1 MSRPQLESLPATS
14 GCQYMDFCCGR
25 SPALVLGSVMGFLSS
40 THPTPPPARTVMGRR
55 EEAKFNRSTSHD
67 CSTNAAIQEPVCIK
81 QHTCHCAR
89 ALRMRIFY
97 FSLKKCVRKKKNQE
111 RSVRWSN
118 FQVAEQEFS
127 SSIGFIAA
135 QCSRANLVGATKHKR
150 LVG

>member
-25 SPALVLGSVMGFLSS
+25 SSALVLGSVMGLLSS
-40 THPTPPPARTVMGRR
+40 TQPNPPPARTVMGRR
-55 EEAKFNRSTSHD
+55 DEAKFNRSTSHD

-89 ALRMRIFY
+89 ALRMRILF
-97 FSLKKCVRKKKNQE
+97 FFFFKEMREKKNKRGVNVGLISKLQS
-111 RSVRWSN
+111 RN
-118 FQVAEQEFS
+118 FPLLLDLLLHNTAE
-127 SSIGFIAA
+127 I
-135 QCSRANLVGATKHKR
+135 GATEHKR